1 MSSYPLP
8 GAPESVAQDVRSPM
22 KPSFCY
28 VCGASDFAHAPV
40 LWPDLVT
47 AWGLSSEEARY
58 IDVQQGTHCRA
69 CGSNVRSIALAKAL
83 LGCFRFEGTL
93 SDFVDNVDHH
103 TLRVLEINE
112 AGTLHPIL
120 RRLPR
125 HRLAAYPEFDMTRL
139 ALPSG
144 AFDLIIHA
152 DTLEHVS
159 DPLQGLRECHRVLCA
174 TGHLLFTI
182 PIIVG
187 RLTRPRRGL
196 ARSYHGAA
204 GCTDPGMLVQT
215 EFGADAWTTVIEA
228 GFSNCELVPYL
239 YPAGLA
245 FVARK

>member
-8 GAPESVAQDVRSPM
+8 SPPEPALKDVRSPA
-22 KPSFCY
+22 KPWFCY
-28 VCGASDFAHAPV
+28 VCGASEFAHTPV
-40 LWPDLVT
+40 LWPDLVA
-47 AWGLSSEEARY
+47 AWGLSSEEAGY

-93 SDFVDNVDHH
+93 SGFVDNVGHH

-112 AGTLHPIL
+112 AGTLHPVL

-159 DPLQGLRECHRVLCA
+159 DPLQGLRESHRVLGA

-187 RLTRPRRGL
+187 RLTRLRRGL

-204 GCTDPGMLVQT
+204 GCTDPGMLVHT
-215 EFGADAWTTVIEA
+215 EFGADAWTMVIEA